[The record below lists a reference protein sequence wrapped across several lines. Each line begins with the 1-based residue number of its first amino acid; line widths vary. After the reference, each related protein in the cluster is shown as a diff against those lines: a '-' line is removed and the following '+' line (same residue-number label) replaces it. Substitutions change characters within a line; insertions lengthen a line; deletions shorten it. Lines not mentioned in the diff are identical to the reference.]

1 MPQEICS
8 LPFFLWEEEEEEAR
22 FSEARTWNDSRLVVF
37 FCVLVLSSYK
47 VHVVHLHGQPGQS
60 LLAGQSLCGV
70 VAGGRC
76 GAAVLDEDE
85 DALNCCVNQDRLWH
99 MMPTYSWSF
108 NFTSN
113 PFANEEWPES
123 ETWLP
128 PLAPSIPPF
137 VCRSDWLCDSL
148 PFKLGSWMAVQINGQ
163 GDGEWR
169 CWWWW
174 RWEWLEP
181 ALEIRL

>member
-1 MPQEICS
+1 MYFLLLFNYWGPCHVIVDATLCFTFEFAAGSLLTSIIFLFNVIMIRICHRKF
-8 LPFFLWEEEEEEAR
+8 PFFLWKEEEEEAR

-85 DALNCCVNQDRLWH
+85 DALNCCVNQDRL
-99 MMPTYSWSF
+99 
-108 NFTSN
+108 
-113 PFANEEWPES
+113 
-123 ETWLP
+123 
-128 PLAPSIPPF
+128 
-137 VCRSDWLCDSL
+137 
-148 PFKLGSWMAVQINGQ
+148 
-163 GDGEWR
+163 
-169 CWWWW
+169 
-174 RWEWLEP
+174 
-181 ALEIRL
+181 